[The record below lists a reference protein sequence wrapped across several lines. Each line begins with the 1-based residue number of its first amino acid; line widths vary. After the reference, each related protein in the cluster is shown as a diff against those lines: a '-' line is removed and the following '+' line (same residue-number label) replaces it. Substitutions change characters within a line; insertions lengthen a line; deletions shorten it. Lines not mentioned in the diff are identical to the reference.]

1 MTAARLPCCVPFCRR
16 TTRNDRGWAEWL
28 CPRHWRLVD
37 AEIKALRRRV
47 RRKGRHRLDD
57 MLWRR
62 AKRQA
67 IDRAL
72 SGGPKL

>member
-1 MTAARLPCCVPFCRR
+1 MTGRLPCCVPFCRR
-16 TTRNDRGWAEWL
+16 TTPSGRWAEWL

-37 AEIKALRRRV
+37 ADIKALRRHA
-47 RRKGRHRLDD
+47 RRKGRARLDA

-67 IDRAL
+67 VERAL
-72 SGGPKL
+72 GGGS